1 MNSWNVLT
9 EATTRGVNLMTRPEL
24 LSLGG
29 PHPGNRSFHAGRVG
43 PWGNRVQEGT
53 VLYHP

>member
-29 PHPGNRSFHAGRVG
+29 PHPDNRSFHAGRVG
-43 PWGNRVQEGT
+43 PWGNRVQEST

>member
-29 PHPGNRSFHAGRVG
+29 PHPDNRSFHTGRVG
-43 PWGNRVQEGT
+43 PWGNRVQEST